1 MYCNYKFL
9 REPCCHYSKTTFQRQ
24 STLVCNTTLSWNMK
38 WSRMIQCKQCIECS
52 GNEVKRAQI
61 YPWRNITIL
70 HSLPYLP
77 SSLLSFSSKFLL
89 PIFPYLFLSSIY
101 PWVSFI
107 PSFLAF
113 FLSFLTFFFSFF
125 PSFPFTLVPGESGTA
140 YVKLRDESQ
149 VTEFIEVFNGS
160 TVGEDGQDQ
169 HTILLSR
176 YDIHKV

>member
-1 MYCNYKFL
+1 MTKYND
-9 REPCCHYSKTTFQRQ
+9 PP
-24 STLVCNTTLSWNMK
+24 LS
-38 WSRMIQCKQCIECS
+38 SIS
-52 GNEVKRAQI
+52 
-61 YPWRNITIL
+61 
-70 HSLPYLP
+70 SFLP
-77 SSLLSFSSKFLL
+77 SILFFEISFFLL
-89 PIFPYLFLSSIY
+89 PIFPYLFLSSIL
-101 PWVSFI
+101 PWVSFF
-107 PSFLAF
+107 PSLLAF
-113 FLSFLTFFFSFF
+113 FPCFLSLLSFLTFFFSFF

>member
-1 MYCNYKFL
+1 MIKNDSMQTMHRVF
-9 REPCCHYSKTTFQRQ
+9 R
-24 STLVCNTTLSWNMK
+24 K
-38 WSRMIQCKQCIECS
+38 WSEEGPDLSMTKYNDPPLSSIS
-52 GNEVKRAQI
+52 
-61 YPWRNITIL
+61 
-70 HSLPYLP
+70 SFLP
-77 SSLLSFSSKFLL
+77 SLLFFELSFFLL

-101 PWVSFI
+101 PWVSFF
-107 PSFLAF
+107 PSFLACL
-113 FLSFLTFFFSFF
+113 LSFFPYLLSSYPFF